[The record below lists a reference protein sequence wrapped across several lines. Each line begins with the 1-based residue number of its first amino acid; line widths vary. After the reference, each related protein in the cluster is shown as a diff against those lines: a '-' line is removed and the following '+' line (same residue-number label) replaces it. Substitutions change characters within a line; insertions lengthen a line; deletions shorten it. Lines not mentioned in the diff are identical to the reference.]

1 MRQLDFIKQLQ
12 NWNYMT
18 DSIKSLTKGGIRRL
32 MEMEEPDTNTEEIV
46 LQVTQIKL
54 FEEKKKKNSI
64 KQR

>member
-1 MRQLDFIKQLQ
+1 
-12 NWNYMT
+12 MT